1 MANPWRRVAGG
12 LEIALRVTPKSR
24 MDQMTGLHGASNGPL
39 SLALKFCA
47 LPDKGAANKAVI
59 DLLAKALGVPKSC
72 ISLLSGS
79 TKRNKTVLV
88 RGEPQQIEGSLT
100 GLLGRCVREGN

>member
-24 MDQMTGLHGASNGPL
+24 MDQVTGLHGASDAAL
-39 SLALKFCA
+39 SLALKVRA

-59 DLLAKALGVPKSC
+59 DLLAGVLGVPKSG

-79 TKRNKTVLV
+79 TKQNKTVLV

-100 GLLGRCVREGN
+100 CLLSRCAREGN

>member
-12 LEIALRVTPKSR
+12 LEITLRVTPKSR
-24 MDQMTGLHGASNGPL
+24 MDQVTGLHGGSDAAL
-39 SLALKFCA
+39 SLALKVRA

-100 GLLGRCVREGN
+100 GLLGRCAREGN

>member
-24 MDQMTGLHGASNGPL
+24 MDQVTGLHGASDAAL
-39 SLALKFCA
+39 SLALKVRA
-47 LPDKGAANKAVI
+47 LPDKGAANEAVI
-59 DLLAKALGVPKSC
+59 DLLAGALGVPKSC

-88 RGEPQQIEGSLT
+88 RGEPQQIEGLLT
-100 GLLGRCVREGN
+100 GLLGRCAREGN

>member
-1 MANPWRRVAGG
+1 
-12 LEIALRVTPKSR
+12 
-24 MDQMTGLHGASNGPL
+24 MTGLHGASNGPL
-39 SLALKFCA
+39 SLALKVCA